1 MASTKEIKRRI
12 KLVKTT
18 SQITRAMELV
28 AATKMRKA
36 EQDAKGTD
44 PYSQAGRK
52 ILRALLAHTE
62 DCENISPFLRTNE
75 EGRILALV
83 ITPDRGLCGALS
95 SNVLRE
101 ANAILS
107 KFPKEDVDVMT
118 IGKRGQDVLRR
129 KGYNIIATATHLD
142 WKPKIFDIRPFA
154 KIALDGY
161 ASKKYRRVYLIF
173 SDYLTSSIQ
182 HPIIRWIFPFSAEEA
197 EGLSE
202 RARRKKEH
210 SSAAQDPAEPQWKY
224 LYEPSPEVIV
234 PFIIRNLVE
243 MEIYQALLDSNASE
257 HSARMLAMHSAT
269 ENGKELIGSLSLT
282 FNRMRQESIT
292 RELAEISASAVTT

>member
-36 EQDAKGTD
+36 EHDAKGTD
-44 PYSQAGRK
+44 PYSNHGRK

-62 DCENISPFLRTNE
+62 DTDVVSPFLQTNE
-75 EGRILALV
+75 SGKILALV
-83 ITPDRGLCGALS
+83 ITPDRGLCGSMSTAIMRETLS
-95 SNVLRE
+95 V
-101 ANAILS
+101 LS
-107 KFPKEDVDVMT
+107 KFEKDDLDLMT

-142 WKPKIFDIRPFA
+142 WKPKIFDVRPFA

-173 SDYLTSSIQ
+173 TDYISSTSQ
-182 HPIIRWIFPFSAEEA
+182 KPIIRWLFPFSAEES
-197 EGLSE
+197 EGLSL
-202 RARRKKEH
+202 RARNKSQVKQE
-210 SSAAQDPAEPQWKY
+210 QNWKY
-224 LYEPSPEVIV
+224 LYEPSPRHIIPV
-234 PFIIRNLVE
+234 IIRNLVE

-257 HSARMLAMHSAT
+257 HSSRMIAMHSAT
-269 ENGKELIGSLSLT
+269 QNAKELINDLSLSY
-282 FNRMRQESIT
+282 NQMRQESIT
-292 RELAEISASAVTT
+292 RELAEISASNA